1 MVHHQLVHMV
11 KRMDE
16 ACYHKT
22 QLAQYF
28 SEEDQF
34 PPAPLNVNSLSLLF
48 SWITRVALQNATD
61 KQLPKRDS
69 GATLPQIQSI

>member
-34 PPAPLNVNSLSLLF
+34 PPAPLNVNSFYIMSKGLRWVEPQLGDSRLS
-48 SWITRVALQNATD
+48 
-61 KQLPKRDS
+61 
-69 GATLPQIQSI
+69 